1 MEMVMYNKRLAEE
14 KKRAEQERK
23 EAEQKANRAEV
34 EGQLSDPYLVEDL
47 ATAAST
53 KPGRFR
59 KDMFK
64 GYGPDAKIQMC
75 EENKRLAEEKAE
87 KLRVMEQYSLFVKP
101 LFFHPSLIFYERVI

>member
-1 MEMVMYNKRLAEE
+1 MVMYNKRLAEE

-53 KPGRFR
+53 KPGRVR

-64 GYGPDAKIQMC
+64 GYGPDATKKMC

-87 KLRVMEQYSLFVKP
+87 KLRVMGT
-101 LFFHPSLIFYERVI
+101 IFTFCETVILSA